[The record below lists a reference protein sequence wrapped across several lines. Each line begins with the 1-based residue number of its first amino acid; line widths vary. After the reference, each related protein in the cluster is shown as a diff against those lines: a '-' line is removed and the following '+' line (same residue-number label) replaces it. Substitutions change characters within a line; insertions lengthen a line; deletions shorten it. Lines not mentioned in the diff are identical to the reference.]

1 MKILSKNSSLEDS
14 LEKMTQT
21 LESVGSKI
29 TFAEEKH
36 PLTNCFSVNLS
47 SNDAPKHLYSNG
59 KGTYSKAS
67 VVSAIGEY
75 IERLQTNNFFIE
87 FYIPNKEAYPDQKLF
102 SFDEEYLDKD
112 LAKVY
117 NKDNAFEAKD
127 FIDYHSDYFD
137 KIVSLPFVNLSTNKK
152 AYLPINLTH
161 NLYVSNG
168 LATGNTPKE
177 AQVQSLSEIF
187 ERYVK
192 IAIIKEG
199 YSLPSFPK
207 EVLKSFTKLNE
218 DIKALEDLGYIIEVL
233 DCSFEGKFPVT
244 AISLINPKT
253 STLFVSFGAHP
264 ILEVSLQRTM
274 TELMQ
279 GRDLSDLSTFEKP
292 SFNKELIQTNSNIES
307 HFIDS
312 NGKIGFE
319 FLSAKKTFSYTPW
332 VYKGNNTD
340 DEHEYLIN
348 IIKTMKKE
356 IYIREYDYLGFY
368 SCQIIVPSVSEVYP
382 LEDMIYN
389 NTNAG
394 KLLRDMVLNFKD
406 YNPEEILDEIETYD
420 NNLNIEKYIGVIFK
434 NNFTICDFKA
444 QLNLMLGNYEEA
456 IELFEM
462 STAPLSYLLAQ
473 LTRMYIDET
482 PWEDYEEA
490 LNNVFTKE
498 KVEQATKIFNGE
510 EDFIKVDYHQD
521 YLNILDLYDRLA
533 IKKSKIKS

>member
-1 MKILSKNSSLEDS
+1 MKILSKNSSLEES
-14 LEKMTQT
+14 LEKMTKT
-21 LESVGSKI
+21 LKDVGSEI
-29 TFAEEKH
+29 TFAESKH
-36 PLTNCFSVNLS
+36 PLKNCFSVNLS

-59 KGTYSKAS
+59 KGTSSEAS
-67 VVSAIGEY
+67 TVSALGEY

-87 FYIPNKEAYPDQKLF
+87 FYIPDRIAYPDEKVF

-112 LAKVY
+112 LAKFY
-117 NKDNAFEAKD
+117 NKDGAFAASD
-127 FIDYHSDYFD
+127 FVDYHSNHFD
-137 KIVSLPFVNLSTNKK
+137 KVVSLPFVNLTTKK
-152 AYLPINLTH
+152 EAYLPVNLTH

-192 IAIIKEG
+192 IAIVKEG
-199 YSLPSFPK
+199 YSVPAFPA
-207 EVLKSFTKLNE
+207 EALKDFTKLNE
-218 DIKALEDLGYIIEVL
+218 DIKALEDLGYILEVL
-233 DCSFEGKFPVT
+233 DCSFGGKFPVT

-279 GRDLSDLSTFEKP
+279 GRDLEDLADFERPTFD
-292 SFNKELIQTNSNIES
+292 KELIQTNSNIES

-319 FLSAKKTFSYTPW
+319 FLSAKKSFDYAPW
-332 VYKGNNTD
+332 GYNGKNTD
-340 DEHEYLIN
+340 EEYEYLLN
-348 IIKTMKKE
+348 ITKDMGKDV
-356 IYIREYDYLGFY
+356 YIREYDYLGFY

-394 KLLRDMVLNFKD
+394 KMIRDMVLNFKEYD
-406 YNPEEILDEIETYD
+406 PEEILKEVEAFD
-420 NNLNIEKYIGVIFK
+420 NNLNIEKYIGVIFE
-434 NNFTICDFKA
+434 NNFTMCDFKA
-444 QLNLMLGNYEEA
+444 QLHLMAGNYQEA
-456 IELFEM
+456 IDFFEM
-462 STAPLSYLLAQ
+462 STQPLAYLLSQ
-473 LTRMYIDET
+473 LTRMYIDEIS
-482 PWEDYEEA
+482 WEEYETA
-490 LNNVFTKE
+490 LYNVFTKE
-498 KVEQATKIFNGE
+498 KVDLATQIFNGDV
-510 EDFIKVDYHQD
+510 DFTNVTYHQN

-533 IKKSKIKS
+533 IKKAQ

>member
-21 LESVGSKI
+21 LKSVGSEI
-29 TFAEEKH
+29 TFAQEKH

-59 KGTYSKAS
+59 KGTCSES
-67 VVSAIGEY
+67 SIVSAMGEY

-87 FYIPNKEAYPDQKLF
+87 FYIPNRDAYPDQKVF

-112 LAKVY
+112 LAKFY
-117 NKDNAFEAKD
+117 NKDNELEAKD
-127 FIDYHSDYFD
+127 FIDYHSDHFD
-137 KIVSLPFVNLSTNKK
+137 KVVSLPFVNLSTNKE
-152 AYLPINLTH
+152 AYLPVNLTH

-192 IAIIKEG
+192 IAIIKDG
-199 YSLPSFPK
+199 YSLPTFPK
-207 EVLKSFTKLNE
+207 EVLKNFTKLNE
-218 DIKALEDLGYIIEVL
+218 DIKALEDLGYIIEVI

-244 AISLINPKT
+244 AISLINPLT

-292 SFNKELIQTNSNIES
+292 SFDKDLIQTNSNIES

-319 FLSAKKTFSYTPW
+319 FLSAKKTFEYTTW
-332 VYKGNNTD
+332 AYTGSNTD
-340 DEHEYLIN
+340 EEYDYLLAIA
-348 IIKTMKKE
+348 KTMKKD
-356 IYIREYDYLGFY
+356 IYLREYNYLGFY
-368 SCQIIVPSVSEVYP
+368 SCQIIVPGVSEVYP

-389 NTNAG
+389 NTNTG
-394 KLLRDMVLNFKD
+394 KYLRDMVLNFKD
-406 YNPEEILDEIETYD
+406 YNPQEILDELESFD

-444 QLNLMLGNYEEA
+444 QLHLMLGNYEEA

-462 STAPLSYLLAQ
+462 SSAPLAYLLAQ
-473 LTRMYIDET
+473 LTRMYVNET
-482 PWEDYEEA
+482 SWEDYEEA
-490 LNNVFTKE
+490 LNKVFTKE
-498 KVEQATKIFNGE
+498 KVEEATRIFNGD
-510 EDFIKVDYHQD
+510 EDFTSVTYHQD
-521 YLNILDLYDRLA
+521 YLNILDLYDRLW
-533 IKKSKIKS
+533 IKKLNK

>member
-1 MKILSKNSSLEDS
+1 MKILSKNSSLEES
-14 LEKMTQT
+14 LEKMTNT
-21 LESVGSKI
+21 LKSVGSEI

-36 PLTNCFSVNLS
+36 PLTNCYSVNLS

-59 KGTYSKAS
+59 KGTCSEAS
-67 VVSAIGEY
+67 IVSAIGEY

-87 FYIPNKEAYPDQKLF
+87 FYIPNRDAYPDQKVF

-112 LAKVY
+112 LVKFY
-117 NKDNAFEAKD
+117 NKDNELTAED
-127 FIDYHSDYFD
+127 FVDYHSDHFD
-137 KIVSLPFVNLSTNKK
+137 KVVSLPFVNLSTNKT

-192 IAIIKEG
+192 IEIIKEG
-199 YSLPSFPK
+199 YALPTFPK
-207 EVLKSFTKLNE
+207 EALQNFTKLNE
-218 DIKALEDLGYIIEVL
+218 DIKSLEDLGYIIEVL

-244 AISLINPKT
+244 AISLVNPKT

-279 GRDLSDLSTFEKP
+279 GRDLSDLAAFEKP
-292 SFNKELIQTNSNIES
+292 SFDRELIQTNSNIES

-332 VYKGNNTD
+332 PYNGSNTD
-340 DEHEYLIN
+340 EEYDYLIN
-348 IIKTMKKE
+348 ITKTMKKD
-356 IYIREYDYLGFY
+356 IYIREYNYLNFY
-368 SCQIIVPSVSEVYP
+368 SCQIIVPGVSEVYP

-394 KLLRDMVLNFKD
+394 KLIRDMVLNFKE
-406 YNPEEILDEIETYD
+406 YNPEEILDALESFD
-420 NNLNIEKYIGVIFK
+420 NNLNVEKYIGVIFA

-462 STAPLSYLLAQ
+462 STQPLAYLLSQ
-473 LTRMYIDET
+473 LVRMYLNET
-482 PWEDYEEA
+482 SWEDYEVA

-498 KVEQATKIFNGE
+498 KVDQATKIFNGE
-510 EDFIKVDYHQD
+510 EDFTNVKYHQD
-521 YLNILDLYDRLA
+521 YLNILDLYDRLW
-533 IKKSKIKS
+533 IKKLNK

>member
-1 MKILSKNSSLEDS
+1 MKILSKNSSLEES
-14 LEKMTQT
+14 QEKMTKT
-21 LESVGSKI
+21 LKDVGSEI

-59 KGTYSKAS
+59 KGTCSEAS
-67 VVSAIGEY
+67 IVSAMGEY

-87 FYIPNKEAYPDQKLF
+87 FYIPDRIAYPDQKVF
-102 SFDEEYLDKD
+102 GFDEEYLDKD
-112 LAKVY
+112 LAKFY

-127 FIDYHSDYFD
+127 FVDYHSNHFD
-137 KIVSLPFVNLSTNKK
+137 KVVSLPFVNLTTKK
-152 AYLPINLTH
+152 EAYLPVNLTH

-177 AQVQSLSEIF
+177 AQVQSFSEIF

-192 IAIIKEG
+192 IAIVKEG
-199 YSLPSFPK
+199 YSMPSFPS
-207 EVLKSFTKLNE
+207 EVLKNFTKLNE

-233 DCSFEGKFPVT
+233 DCSFGGQFPVT
-244 AISLINPKT
+244 AISLVNPVT
-253 STLFVSFGAHP
+253 NTLFVSFGAHP

-279 GRDLSDLSTFEKP
+279 GRELSDLSTFEKP
-292 SFNKELIQTNSNIES
+292 SFDKELIQTNSNLES

-319 FLSAKKTFSYTPW
+319 FLSASKTYEYTPW
-332 VYKGNNTD
+332 AYNGKDTD
-340 DEHEYLIN
+340 EEYEYLLN
-348 IIKTMKKE
+348 IAKDMGKD

-394 KLLRDMVLNFKD
+394 KMIRDMVLNFKEYD
-406 YNPEEILDEIETYD
+406 PEEILKEIEAFD
-420 NNLNIEKYIGVIFK
+420 NNLNVEKYIGVIFE
-434 NNFTICDFKA
+434 NNFTIRDFKA

-456 IELFEM
+456 IDLLEE
-462 STAPLSYLLAQ
+462 STHPLAYLLAQ
-473 LTRMYIDET
+473 LTRMYINET
-482 PWEDYEEA
+482 SWEDYEVA

-498 KVEQATKIFNGE
+498 KVELATQIFNGDV
-510 EDFIKVDYHQD
+510 DFTNVTYHQN

-533 IKKSKIKS
+533 IKKENR

>member
-1 MKILSKNSSLEDS
+1 MKILSKNSSLEES
-14 LEKMTQT
+14 LEKMTNT
-21 LESVGSKI
+21 LKSVGSEI

-36 PLTNCFSVNLS
+36 PLTNCYSVNLS

-59 KGTYSKAS
+59 KGTCSEAS
-67 VVSAIGEY
+67 IVSAIGEY

-87 FYIPNKEAYPDQKLF
+87 FYIPNRDAYPDQKVF

-112 LAKVY
+112 LVKFY
-117 NKDNAFEAKD
+117 NKDNELTAED
-127 FIDYHSDYFD
+127 FVDYHSDHFD
-137 KIVSLPFVNLSTNKK
+137 KVVSLPFVNLSTNKK

-192 IAIIKEG
+192 IEIIKEG
-199 YSLPSFPK
+199 YALPTFPK
-207 EVLKSFTKLNE
+207 EALKNFTKLNE
-218 DIKALEDLGYIIEVL
+218 DIKSLEDLGYIIEVL

-244 AISLINPKT
+244 AISLVNPKT

-279 GRDLSDLSTFEKP
+279 GRDLSDLAAFEKP
-292 SFNKELIQTNSNIES
+292 SFDRELIQTNSNIES

-319 FLSAKKTFSYTPW
+319 FLSAKKTFSYTSWP
-332 VYKGNNTD
+332 YNGSNTD
-340 DEHEYLIN
+340 EEYDYLIN
-348 IIKTMKKE
+348 ITKTMKKD
-356 IYIREYDYLGFY
+356 IYIREYNYLNFY
-368 SCQIIVPSVSEVYP
+368 SCQIIVPGVSEVYP

-394 KLLRDMVLNFKD
+394 KLIRDMVLNFKE
-406 YNPEEILDEIETYD
+406 YNPEEILDALESFD
-420 NNLNIEKYIGVIFK
+420 NNLNVEKYIGVIFA

-462 STAPLSYLLAQ
+462 STQPLAYLLSQ
-473 LTRMYIDET
+473 LVRMYLNET
-482 PWEDYEEA
+482 SWEDYEVA

-498 KVEQATKIFNGE
+498 KVDQATKIFNGE
-510 EDFIKVDYHQD
+510 EDFTNVTYHQD
-521 YLNILDLYDRLA
+521 YLNILDLYDRLW
-533 IKKSKIKS
+533 IKKLNK

>member
-14 LEKMTQT
+14 LEKMTKT
-21 LESVGSKI
+21 LESVGSKV
-29 TFAEEKH
+29 TFAKTKH
-36 PLTNCFSVNLS
+36 PLKNCFSVNLS

-59 KGTYSKAS
+59 KGTCVEAS
-67 VVSAIGEY
+67 TVSALGEY

-87 FYIPNKEAYPDQKLF
+87 FYIPNRVAYPDQKLF
-102 SFDEEYLDKD
+102 SFEEEYLDKD
-112 LAKVY
+112 LAKFY

-127 FIDYHSDYFD
+127 FVDYHSEHFQ
-137 KIVSLPFVNLSTNKK
+137 KIVSLPFKNLSTNKK
-152 AYLPINLTH
+152 AYLPVNLTH

-192 IAIIKEG
+192 IAIIKGG
-199 YSLPSFPK
+199 YSLPAFPK
-207 EVLKSFTKLNE
+207 KDLENFTKLNE

-279 GRDLSDLSTFEKP
+279 GRDLDDLDGFEKP
-292 SFNKELIQTNSNIES
+292 TFDKELIQTNSNIES

-319 FLSAKKTFSYTPW
+319 FLSAKKTFEYTPW
-332 VYKGNNTD
+332 SYSGVNTD
-340 DEHEYLIN
+340 DEYEYLIN
-348 IIKTMKKE
+348 ITKTMKKDV
-356 IYIREYDYLGFY
+356 YIREYDYLGFY
-368 SCQIIVPSVSEVYP
+368 SCQIIVPGISEVYP

-394 KLLRDMVLNFKD
+394 KMIRNMVLNFKEYD
-406 YNPEEILDEIETYD
+406 PEEILNEIEAFD
-420 NNLNIEKYIGVIFK
+420 NNLNIEKYIGVIFQE
-434 NNFTICDFKA
+434 NFTICDFKA
-444 QLNLMLGNYEEA
+444 QLHLMLGNYEEA

-462 STAPLSYLLAQ
+462 SNKDLGFALAQ
-473 LTRMYIDET
+473 LTRMYIDEVS
-482 PWEDYEEA
+482 WEDYEEA

-498 KVEQATKIFNGE
+498 KVELATEIFNGE
-510 EDFIKVDYHQD
+510 KDFINVSYHQD

-533 IKKSKIKS
+533 IKKLTI

>member
-1 MKILSKNSSLEDS
+1 MEILSKNSSLEDS
-14 LEKMTQT
+14 LEKMTKT
-21 LESVGSKI
+21 LESVGSKV
-29 TFAEEKH
+29 TFAKTKH
-36 PLTNCFSVNLS
+36 PLKNCFSVNLS

-59 KGTYSKAS
+59 KGTCMEAS
-67 VVSAIGEY
+67 TVSALGEY

-102 SFDEEYLDKD
+102 SFEEEYLDKD
-112 LAKVY
+112 LAKFY
-117 NKDNAFEAKD
+117 NKDNTFEAKD
-127 FIDYHSDYFD
+127 FIDYHSEHFD
-137 KIVSLPFVNLSTNKK
+137 KIVSLPFVNLNTNKK
-152 AYLPINLTH
+152 AYLPVNLTH

-199 YSLPSFPK
+199 YSLPTFPK
-207 EVLKSFTKLNE
+207 EVLKNFTKLNE
-218 DIKALEDLGYIIEVL
+218 DIKALEELGYIIEVL

-279 GRDLSDLSTFEKP
+279 GRDLDDLDGFEKP
-292 SFNKELIQTNSNIES
+292 TFDKELIQTNSNIES

-319 FLSAKKTFSYTPW
+319 FLSAKKTFEYTSWSYSG
-332 VYKGNNTD
+332 VNTD
-340 DEHEYLIN
+340 DEFDYLMS
-348 IIKTMKKE
+348 IIKEMKKE
-356 IYIREYDYLGFY
+356 VYIREYDYLGFY
-368 SCQIIVPSVSEVYP
+368 SCQIIVPSISEVYP

-394 KLLRDMVLNFKD
+394 KMIRDMVLNFKEYD
-406 YNPEEILDEIETYD
+406 PEEILNEVEAFD
-420 NNLNIEKYIGVIFK
+420 NNLNVEKYIGVIFK
-434 NNFTICDFKA
+434 ENFTICDFKA
-444 QLNLMLGNYEEA
+444 QLHLMLGNYEEA
-456 IELFEM
+456 IEYFEM
-462 STAPLSYLLAQ
+462 SNKPLSFLLSQ
-473 LTRMYIDET
+473 LTRMYLDEVT
-482 PWEDYEEA
+482 WEDYEDA
-490 LNNVFTKE
+490 LFNVFTKE
-498 KVEQATKIFNGE
+498 NVDLATQIFNGDC
-510 EDFIKVDYHQD
+510 DFINVTYHQD

-533 IKKSKIKS
+533 IKKLAI

>member
-1 MKILSKNSSLEDS
+1 MKILSKNASLEDS

-21 LESVGSKI
+21 LKDVDSKI
-29 TFAEEKH
+29 TFAQSKH
-36 PLTNCFSVNLS
+36 PLKNCFSVNLS
-47 SNDAPKHLYSNG
+47 SDDAPKHLYSNG
-59 KGTYSKAS
+59 KGTSSEAS
-67 VVSAIGEY
+67 TVSALGEY

-87 FYIPNKEAYPDQKLF
+87 FYIPNREAYPDQKLF

-112 LAKVY
+112 LAKFY
-117 NKDNAFEAKD
+117 NKDNAFDAKD
-127 FIDYHSDYFD
+127 FVDYHSEHFD

-152 AYLPINLTH
+152 AYLPVNLTH

-168 LATGNTPKE
+168 LATGNIPKE

-199 YSLPSFPK
+199 YSMPSFPD
-207 EVLKSFTKLNE
+207 EDLKSFTKLNE
-218 DIKALEDLGYIIEVL
+218 DIKALEDLGYIVDVL
-233 DCSFEGKFPVT
+233 DCSFEGRFPVT

-279 GRDLSDLSTFEKP
+279 GRELVDLSDFEKP
-292 SFNKELIQTNSNIES
+292 TFDKGLIQTNSNIES

-319 FLSAKKTFSYTPW
+319 FLSSKKTFEYTPW
-332 VYKGNNTD
+332 TYNGANTD
-340 DEHEYLIN
+340 QEYEYLLN
-348 IIKTMKKE
+348 ITKE
-356 IYIREYDYLGFY
+356 MDKDIYIREYNYLGFY
-368 SCQIIVPSVSEVYP
+368 SCQIIVPGVSEVYP

-394 KLLRDMVLNFKD
+394 KLIRDMVLNFKKYD
-406 YNPEEILDEIETYD
+406 PEEILKEIEAFD
-420 NNLNIEKYIGVIFK
+420 NNLNVEKYIGVIFQ
-434 NNFTICDFKA
+434 NNFTMCDFKA
-444 QLNLMLGNYEEA
+444 QLHLMLGNYEEA
-456 IELFEM
+456 IEYLDM
-462 STAPLSYLLAQ
+462 STAPLAYLLAQ

-482 PWEDYEEA
+482 SWEDHENA

-498 KVEQATKIFNGE
+498 KVDIATEIFNGDI
-510 EDFIKVDYHQD
+510 DFTNITYHQD

-533 IKKSKIKS
+533 IKKAS

>member
-14 LEKMTQT
+14 LKKMTQT
-21 LESVGSKI
+21 LKDVGSEI
-29 TFAEEKH
+29 TFAQSKH
-36 PLTNCFSVNLS
+36 PLKNCFSVNLS
-47 SNDAPKHLYSNG
+47 SDDAPKHLYSNG
-59 KGTYSKAS
+59 KGTCEEAS

-75 IERLQTNNFFIE
+75 VERLQTNNFFIE
-87 FYIPNKEAYPDQKLF
+87 FYIPNREAYPDQKVF

-112 LAKVY
+112 LAQFY
-117 NKDNAFEAKD
+117 NNDGAFEAKD
-127 FIDYHSDYFD
+127 FVDYHSDYFD
-137 KIVSLPFVNLSTNKK
+137 KIVSLPFVNLTTNKK

-199 YSLPSFPK
+199 YAPPSFPK
-207 EVLKSFTKLNE
+207 EVLQNFTQLNE
-218 DIKALEDLGYIIEVL
+218 DIKSLEDLGYIIDVL
-233 DCSFEGKFPVT
+233 DCSLGGKYPVT
-244 AISLINPKT
+244 AISLINPIT

-279 GRDLSDLSTFEKP
+279 GRDLSDLSAFEQPTFDT
-292 SFNKELIQTNSNIES
+292 ELVQTNSNIES

-319 FLSAKKTFSYTPW
+319 FLSSKKTFEYTPW
-332 VYKGNNTD
+332 AYDGTNTD
-340 DEHEYLIN
+340 EEYEYLLTITT
-348 IIKTMKKE
+348 KMKKD

-368 SCQIIVPSVSEVYP
+368 SCQIIVPGVSEVYP

-394 KLLRDMVLNFKD
+394 KMVRDMVLNFKEYD
-406 YNPEEILDEIETYD
+406 PEEILDEIESFD
-420 NNLNIEKYIGVIFK
+420 NNLNVEKYIGVIFK
-434 NNFTICDFKA
+434 DNFTMCDFKA
-444 QLNLMLGNYEEA
+444 QLHLMLGNYNEA
-456 IELFEM
+456 IEYFEA
-462 STAPLSYLLAQ
+462 SQQPIAYLMAQ
-473 LTRMYIDET
+473 LTRMYEDET
-482 PWEDYEEA
+482 SWEEYEEA
-490 LNNVFTKE
+490 LHNVFTKE
-498 KVEQATKIFNGE
+498 KVTLAIQIFNGDD
-510 EDFIKVDYHQD
+510 DFINITYHQD
-521 YLNILDLYDRLA
+521 YLNILDLYDRLSL
-533 IKKSKIKS
+533 KKNI

>member
-14 LEKMTQT
+14 LEKMTKT
-21 LESVGSKI
+21 LKNVGSEI

-59 KGTYSKAS
+59 KGTCSEAS

-87 FYIPNKEAYPDQKLF
+87 FYIPNREAYPDQKIF
-102 SFDEEYLDKD
+102 SFEEEYLDKD
-112 LAKVY
+112 LAKFY

-127 FIDYHSDYFD
+127 FVDYHSNYFD
-137 KIVSLPFVNLSTNKK
+137 KIVSLPFVNLTTKK
-152 AYLPINLTH
+152 EAYLPVNLTH

-187 ERYVK
+187 ERYAK
-192 IAIIKEG
+192 IEIIKEG

-207 EVLKSFTKLNE
+207 EVLKDFTKLNE
-218 DIKALEDLGYIIEVL
+218 DIKSLEDLGYILEVL
-233 DCSFEGKFPVT
+233 DCSLGGKYPVT
-244 AISLINPKT
+244 AISLVNPVT
-253 STLFVSFGAHP
+253 NTLFVSFGAHP

-279 GRDLSDLSTFEKP
+279 GRDLSDLAAFEQP
-292 SFNKELIQTNSNIES
+292 SFDRELIQTNSNIES

-319 FLSAKKTFSYTPW
+319 FLSAKKTFEYSPW
-332 VYKGNNTD
+332 AYNGSNTD
-340 DEHEYLIN
+340 EEYDYLIN
-348 IIKTMKKE
+348 ITKTMEKD
-356 IYIREYDYLGFY
+356 IYIREYNYLGFY
-368 SCQIIVPSVSEVYP
+368 SCQIIVPGVSEVYP

-394 KLLRDMVLNFKD
+394 KLIRDMVLNFKE
-406 YNPEEILDEIETYD
+406 YNPEDILDELESFD
-420 NNLNIEKYIGVIFK
+420 NNLNVEKYIGVIFE

-444 QLNLMLGNYEEA
+444 QLHLLLGNYEEA
-456 IELFEM
+456 IEFFEM
-462 STAPLSYLLAQ
+462 STQPLAYLLAQ
-473 LTRMYIDET
+473 LTRMYINET
-482 PWEDYEEA
+482 NWDDYETA

-498 KVEQATKIFNGE
+498 KVELAAKIFNGDA
-510 EDFIKVDYHQD
+510 DFTSVTYHQD

-533 IKKSKIKS
+533 IQKLNK

>member
-1 MKILSKNSSLEDS
+1 MKILSKNSSLEES

-21 LESVGSKI
+21 LKSVGSEI
-29 TFAEEKH
+29 TFAQEKH
-36 PLTNCFSVNLS
+36 PLTNCYSVNLS

-59 KGTYSKAS
+59 KGTCSQAS
-67 VVSAIGEY
+67 IVSALGEY

-87 FYIPNKEAYPDQKLF
+87 FYIPARDAYCDQKVF

-112 LAKVY
+112 LAKFY
-117 NKDNAFEAKD
+117 NKDNSLEAED
-127 FIDYHSDYFD
+127 FVDYHSDYFD
-137 KIVSLPFVNLSTNKK
+137 KVVSLPFVNLNTKK
-152 AYLPINLTH
+152 TAYLPINLTH

-199 YSLPSFPK
+199 YSLPAFPK
-207 EVLKSFTKLNE
+207 EALKNFSKLNE

-279 GRDLSDLSTFEKP
+279 GRDLSDLSSFEQP
-292 SFNKELIQTNSNIES
+292 SFDKELIQTNSNIES

-332 VYKGNNTD
+332 VYNGENTD
-340 DEHEYLIN
+340 EEYEYLLN
-348 IIKTMKKE
+348 IAKRMEKD
-356 IYIREYDYLGFY
+356 IYIREYNYLCFY
-368 SCQIIVPSVSEVYP
+368 SCQIIVPGVSEVYP
-382 LEDMIYN
+382 LDDMIYN

-394 KLLRDMVLNFKD
+394 KYIRDMVLNFKD
-406 YNPEEILDEIETYD
+406 YNPQDILDELESFD
-420 NNLNIEKYIGVIFK
+420 NNLNVEKYIGVIF
-434 NNFTICDFKA
+434 NENFSMCDFKVH
-444 QLNLMLGNYEEA
+444 LHLMLGNYEEA
-456 IELFEM
+456 IELLEM
-462 STAPLSYLLAQ
+462 STAPLAYLLGQ
-473 LTRMYIDET
+473 LIRMYLNET
-482 PWEDYEEA
+482 SWEDYEEA
-490 LNNVFTKE
+490 LHKVFTKE
-498 KVEQATKIFNGE
+498 KVEQAVKIFNG
-510 EDFIKVDYHQD
+510 DDNFINVTYHQD
-521 YLNILDLYDRLA
+521 YLNILDLYDRLWL
-533 IKKSKIKS
+533 KKQNK

>member
-21 LESVGSKI
+21 LKSVGSEI
-29 TFAEEKH
+29 TFAQEKH

-59 KGTYSKAS
+59 KGTCTEAS
-67 VVSAIGEY
+67 IVSAIGEY

-87 FYIPNKEAYPDQKLF
+87 FYIPNRDAYPDQKVF

-112 LAKVY
+112 LAKFY
-117 NKDNAFEAKD
+117 NKDNELEAKD
-127 FIDYHSDYFD
+127 FVDYHSDHFD
-137 KIVSLPFVNLSTNKK
+137 KVVSLPFVNLSTNKE
-152 AYLPINLTH
+152 AYLPVNLTH

-199 YSLPSFPK
+199 YSLPTFPK
-207 EVLKSFTKLNE
+207 DVLKNFTKLNE
-218 DIKALEDLGYIIEVL
+218 DIKALEDLGYIIEVI

-244 AISLINPKT
+244 AISLINPLT

-292 SFNKELIQTNSNIES
+292 SFDKELIQTNSNIES

-319 FLSAKKTFSYTPW
+319 FLSAKKTFEYTTW
-332 VYKGNNTD
+332 AYTGTNTD
-340 DEHEYLIN
+340 EEYDYLLAIA
-348 IIKTMKKE
+348 KTMNKD
-356 IYIREYDYLGFY
+356 IYLREYNYLGFY
-368 SCQIIVPSVSEVYP
+368 SCQIIVPGVSEVYP

-394 KLLRDMVLNFKD
+394 KYLRDMVLNFKD
-406 YNPEEILDEIETYD
+406 YNPQEILDELESFD

-444 QLNLMLGNYEEA
+444 QLHLMLGNYEEA

-462 STAPLSYLLAQ
+462 SSAPLAYLLAQ
-473 LTRMYIDET
+473 LTRMYVNET
-482 PWEDYEEA
+482 SWEDYEEA
-490 LNNVFTKE
+490 LNKVFTKE
-498 KVEQATKIFNGE
+498 KVEEATRIFNGD
-510 EDFIKVDYHQD
+510 EDFTSVTYHQD
-521 YLNILDLYDRLA
+521 YLNIPDLYDRLW
-533 IKKSKIKS
+533 IKKLNK

>member
-21 LESVGSKI
+21 LKSVGSEI

-59 KGTYSKAS
+59 KGTCSEAS
-67 VVSAIGEY
+67 IVSAMGEY

-87 FYIPNKEAYPDQKLF
+87 FYIPNRDAYPDQKVF

-112 LAKVY
+112 LAKFY
-117 NKDNAFEAKD
+117 NKDNELEGKD
-127 FIDYHSDYFD
+127 FIDYHSNHFD
-137 KIVSLPFVNLSTNKK
+137 KVVSLPFVNLSTQKE
-152 AYLPINLTH
+152 AYLPVNLTH

-199 YSLPSFPK
+199 YSLPTFPK
-207 EVLKSFTKLNE
+207 EVLKNFTKLNE
-218 DIKALEDLGYIIEVL
+218 DIKALEDLGYIIEVI

-244 AISLINPKT
+244 AISLVNPIT

-292 SFNKELIQTNSNIES
+292 SFDKELIQTNSNIES

-332 VYKGNNTD
+332 VYNGANT
-340 DEHEYLIN
+340 EEEYDYLLDIA
-348 IIKTMKKE
+348 KTMDKD
-356 IYIREYDYLGFY
+356 IYIREYKYLGFY
-368 SCQIIVPSVSEVYP
+368 SCQIIVPGVSEVYP

-394 KLLRDMVLNFKD
+394 KYLRDMVLNFKE
-406 YNPEEILDEIETYD
+406 YNPQEILDELEAFD

-434 NNFTICDFKA
+434 NNFTVCDFKA

-462 STAPLSYLLAQ
+462 SSAPLAYLLAQ
-473 LTRMYIDET
+473 LTRMYVNET
-482 PWEDYEEA
+482 SWEDYEEA

-498 KVEQATKIFNGE
+498 KVELATKIFNGD
-510 EDFIKVDYHQD
+510 EDFTNVTYHQD
-521 YLNILDLYDRLA
+521 YLNILDLYDRLW
-533 IKKSKIKS
+533 IKKLNK

>member
-14 LEKMTQT
+14 LEKMTQS
-21 LESVGSKI
+21 LKNVGSEI
-29 TFAEEKH
+29 TFAQSKH
-36 PLTNCFSVNLS
+36 PLKNCFSVNLS

-59 KGTYSKAS
+59 KGTCSEAS
-67 VVSAIGEY
+67 IVSAMGEY

-87 FYIPNKEAYPDQKLF
+87 FYIPNRVAYPDQKLF

-112 LAKVY
+112 LAKFY
-117 NKDNAFEAKD
+117 NKDGELEAKD
-127 FIDYHSDYFD
+127 FIDYHSDCFD
-137 KIVSLPFVNLSTNKK
+137 KVVSLPFVNLTTKK
-152 AYLPINLTH
+152 QAYLPVNLTH

-199 YSLPSFPK
+199 YSMPSFPK
-207 EVLKSFTKLNE
+207 EALANFTKLNE

-233 DCSFEGKFPVT
+233 DCSLEGQFPVT
-244 AISLINPKT
+244 AISLINPIT
-253 STLFVSFGAHP
+253 NTLFVSFGAHP

-292 SFNKELIQTNSNIES
+292 TFDKELIQTNSNIES

-319 FLSAKKTFSYTPW
+319 FLSAVKTFDYTPW
-332 VYKGNNTD
+332 VYDGCSTD
-340 DEHEYLIN
+340 EEFEYLMGITQEME
-348 IIKTMKKE
+348 KDV
-356 IYIREYDYLGFY
+356 YIREYDYLGFY

-394 KLLRDMVLNFKD
+394 KLIREMVLNFKEYD
-406 YNPEEILDEIETYD
+406 PEDILKEIEAFD
-420 NNLNIEKYIGVIFK
+420 NNLNVEKYIGVIFE
-434 NNFTICDFKA
+434 NNFTIRDFKA
-444 QLNLMLGNYEEA
+444 QLNLMLGNYEDA
-456 IELFEM
+456 IELFEE
-462 STAPLSYLLAQ
+462 STQSLAYLLAQ
-473 LTRMYIDET
+473 LTRMYIDEI
-482 PWEDYEEA
+482 PWEDYETA
-490 LNNVFTKE
+490 LHNVFTKE
-498 KVEQATKIFNGE
+498 KVALATQIFNGDA
-510 EDFIKVDYHQD
+510 DFINTTYHQD

-533 IKKSKIKS
+533 IKKAQ

>member
-21 LESVGSKI
+21 LKSVGSKV

-47 SNDAPKHLYSNG
+47 SDDAPKHIYSNG
-59 KGTYSKAS
+59 KGTCTEAS
-67 VVSAIGEY
+67 VVSAMGEF
-75 IERLQTNNFFIE
+75 IERLQTNNSFIE
-87 FYIPNKEAYPDQKLF
+87 FYIPNREAYPDQKVF

-112 LAKVY
+112 LVKFY
-117 NKDNAFEAKD
+117 NKDNEFEAKD
-127 FIDYHSDYFD
+127 FVDYHSDYFD
-137 KIVSLPFVNLSTNKK
+137 KVVSLPFVNLTTNKE
-152 AYLPINLTH
+152 AYLPVNLTH

-207 EVLKSFTKLNE
+207 EDLKDFTKLNE
-218 DIKALEDLGYIIEVL
+218 DIKTLEDLGYIIEVL
-233 DCSFEGKFPVT
+233 DCSFEGKYPVT
-244 AISLINPKT
+244 AISLVNPKT
-253 STLFVSFGAHP
+253 NTLFVSFGAHP

-279 GRDLSDLSTFEKP
+279 GRDLSDLSAFEQP
-292 SFNKELIQTNSNIES
+292 SFDRELIQTNSNLES

-319 FLSAKKTFSYTPW
+319 FLSAKKTFKNTPW
-332 VYKGNNTD
+332 PYNGSNTEEEYD
-340 DEHEYLIN
+340 YLIN
-348 IIKTMKKE
+348 ITKTMKKD

-368 SCQIIVPSVSEVYP
+368 SCQIIVPGVSEVYP

-394 KLLRDMVLNFKD
+394 KLIREMVLNFKD
-406 YNPEEILDEIETYD
+406 YNPEDILDEIESFD
-420 NNLNIEKYIGVIFK
+420 NNLNVEKYIGVIFE

-462 STAPLSYLLAQ
+462 STQPLAYLLAQ
-473 LTRMYIDET
+473 LTRMYVNET
-482 PWEDYEEA
+482 NWDDYEEA

-498 KVEQATKIFNGE
+498 KVEYAAKIFNGD
-510 EDFIKVDYHQD
+510 EDFINVSYHQD

-533 IKKSKIKS
+533 VKKSLQK

>member
-1 MKILSKNSSLEDS
+1 MKILSKNSSLEES
-14 LEKMTQT
+14 QEKMTKT
-21 LESVGSKI
+21 LKDVGSEI

-59 KGTYSKAS
+59 KGTCSEAS
-67 VVSAIGEY
+67 IVSAMGEY

-87 FYIPNKEAYPDQKLF
+87 FYIPDRIAYPDQKVF
-102 SFDEEYLDKD
+102 GFDEEYLDKD
-112 LAKVY
+112 LAKFY

-127 FIDYHSDYFD
+127 FVDYHSNHFD
-137 KIVSLPFVNLSTNKK
+137 KVVSLPFVNLTTKK
-152 AYLPINLTH
+152 EAYLPVNLTH

-192 IAIIKEG
+192 IAIVKEG
-199 YSLPSFPK
+199 YSMPSFPA
-207 EVLKSFTKLNE
+207 EVLKNFTKLNE

-233 DCSFEGKFPVT
+233 DCSFGGQFPVT
-244 AISLINPKT
+244 AISLVNPVT
-253 STLFVSFGAHP
+253 NTLFVSFGAHP

-279 GRDLSDLSTFEKP
+279 GRELSDLSTFEKP
-292 SFNKELIQTNSNIES
+292 SFDKELIQTNSNLES

-319 FLSAKKTFSYTPW
+319 FLSASKTYEYTPW
-332 VYKGNNTD
+332 VYNGKDTD
-340 DEHEYLIN
+340 EEYEYLLN
-348 IIKTMKKE
+348 IAKDMGKD

-394 KLLRDMVLNFKD
+394 KMIRDMVLNFKEYD
-406 YNPEEILDEIETYD
+406 PEEILKEIEAFD
-420 NNLNIEKYIGVIFK
+420 NNLNVEKYIGVIFE
-434 NNFTICDFKA
+434 NNFTIRDFKA

-456 IELFEM
+456 IDLLEE
-462 STAPLSYLLAQ
+462 STHPLAYLLAQ
-473 LTRMYIDET
+473 LTRMYINET
-482 PWEDYEEA
+482 SWEDYEVA

-498 KVEQATKIFNGE
+498 KVELATQIFNGDV
-510 EDFIKVDYHQD
+510 DFTNVTYHQN

-533 IKKSKIKS
+533 IKKENR